1 MFTEDTHSNP
11 VTISPAGGE
20 PPRRE
25 AGQAVVYLLLL
36 LATLLIALGY
46 GVDLANLWFHRQAA
60 QTAADAACQ
69 AGAMDMLSSTGG
81 STPAGMNFTPGTPGD
96 CVNSPSSTIC
106 KYSGFNGY
114 PGSGYT
120 AKTAGTSVSWSFP
133 SPSTLTSIPAPSSLQ
148 TTSPFLKV
156 IVAENVKTWF
166 MNLVGIHY
174 QVVAAACT
182 CGLTPVKA
190 APPLVV
196 LNPTASAALYEHGAA
211 TVAVVGGPQRSMEV
225 NSNSPTAVSLGG
237 GSGINFS
244 QAGPNGTGGDLGVVG
259 GPSTNPGGYNGGST
273 GSWLSPTTPLPDP
286 YAAVPAPAMPPQ
298 CTQCSG
304 ISVSHN
310 WDGCPD
316 PNGCTEYAPGYYPS
330 GIHVKG
336 ATAIFLPGLYYL
348 GGTTGLYA
356 DSNSTLRNAWTYHS
370 TTGPVPAPSAADGV
384 MFYLTGGAGLQFSSN
399 SGSNTNLDSV
409 PSSYLLCNSS
419 QSLPSAVP
427 STLTGNVLWSQCT
440 VNGTYDNYANTG
452 THSPDTQSTTGS
464 RGLLVFLDH
473 SSAPP
478 YSLGAGG
485 GGTMAFAGSFYFHQ
499 TNGFGDLFSLSGGSG
514 AGTYVI
520 GKIVADELTV
530 GGNGAITMA
539 LSNDASVY
547 LLKTGIF
554 Q

>member
-1 MFTEDTHSNP
+1 MFTDRANPEAVDDLQPEDRLH
-11 VTISPAGGE
+11 E
-20 PPRRE
+20 E
-25 AGQAVVYLLLL
+25 AGQAAIYLVLM
-36 LATLLIALGY
+36 LATMLIALGF
-46 GVDLANLWFHRQAA
+46 GVDLANMWFQRQAV
-60 QTAADAACQ
+60 QTAADAGCQ
-69 AGAMDMLSSTGG
+69 AGAMDLLSSVSG
-81 STPAGMNFTPGTPGD
+81 STPSGMNFTAGTPSD
-96 CVNSPSSTIC
+96 CVHSPSASIC
-106 KYSGFNGY
+106 KYAGFNGF

-120 AKTAGTSVSWSFP
+120 ANTAGSTVSWTFP
-133 SPSTLTSIPAPSSLQ
+133 SASSLAGVAAPSTLQ
-148 TTSPFLKV
+148 TTTPFLKV
-156 IVAENVKTWF
+156 TVAENVKTWF
-166 MNLVGIHY
+166 MNLVGISY
-174 QVVAAACT
+174 QPVAATCT

-196 LNPTASAALYEHGAA
+196 LNPTASASLYEHGTAS
-211 TVAVVGGPQRSMEV
+211 VAVIGGPQRSMEV

-244 QAGPNGTGGDLGVVG
+244 QAGPSGTGGDIGIVG
-259 GPSTNPGGYNGGST
+259 GPAVNPGGYNGGTT

-286 YAAVPAPAMPPQ
+286 YAGVPAPAQPAQ

-304 ISVSHN
+304 VSVAHY

-330 GIHVKG
+330 GITVKG
-336 ATAIFLPGLYYL
+336 VTAIFLPGLYYL
-348 GGTTGLYA
+348 GGFLNA
-356 DSNSTLRNAWTYHS
+356 NSNSTLRNAWTYHS
-370 TTGPVPAPSAADGV
+370 TTPPVPPPSAADGV
-384 MFYLTGGAGLQFSSN
+384 MFYLTNGAGISFSSN
-399 SGSNTNLDSV
+399 SGSNTTLDSV
-409 PSSYLLCNSS
+409 PSSYLLCNSG

-427 STLTGNVLWSQCT
+427 STLTGNVLWAQCT

-452 THSPDTQSTTGS
+452 SHSPDTESTSGS

-473 SSAPP
+473 NSTPP
-478 YSLGAGG
+478 YTLGAGG

-499 TNGFGDLFSLSGGSG
+499 ASGYGDNFSLSGGSG

-520 GKIVADELTV
+520 GKIVADELSI

-547 LLKTGIF
+547 LLKTGLF